1 MFNPSEENL
10 GQALLLAVAAPA
22 EADAIRQIFG
32 QSTADNHDK
41 LTDCWKIEPLAA
53 GIEMV
58 VTGVGKSQAAGAIG
72 WAFEPGRHAGVLNI
86 GIGGL
91 LPGAPAGVD
100 LGSAVLASRSV
111 FADEGG
117 QTPGGFQS
125 IDAMGFPAAGFGE
138 AGMPC
143 EPAWREALLSISDCT
158 GWIATVSTCS
168 GTDARARSI
177 ADRTGA
183 IVENMEGA
191 AVAAALSRLPLE
203 TPPGFAE
210 IRIISNTTGDRDKQ
224 RWDLPRA
231 LDRVGIVARESADAI
246 VRILRSGS
254 ADHSGNIE

>member
-1 MFNPSEENL
+1 MFNPALEKSDL
-10 GQALLLAVAAPA
+10 VLLLAVAAPG
-22 EADAIRQIFG
+22 EADAIRKEFG
-32 QSTADNHDK
+32 KITPDN
-41 LTDCWKIEPLAA
+41 TNSADCWEIEPLAA
-53 GIEMV
+53 GVEMV

-72 WAFEPGRHAGVLNI
+72 WAFDPDRHAGVLNI

-91 LPGAPAGVD
+91 LPGGPAGVD
-100 LGSAVLASRSV
+100 LGSVVLASRSI

-143 EPAWREALLSISDCT
+143 EPAWRDALLFISDCS
-158 GWIATVSTCS
+158 GWAATVSTCS
-168 GTDARARSI
+168 GTDARARAI

-191 AVAAALSRLPLE
+191 AVAAALSRLPIAAR
-203 TPPGFAE
+203 PGFAE
-210 IRIISNTTGDRDKQ
+210 IRIISNITGDRDKQ

-231 LDRVGIVARESADAI
+231 LKRVGQVAHESADAI
-246 VRILRSGS
+246 VRVLRSGS
-254 ADHSGNIE
+254 ADGPGNIE